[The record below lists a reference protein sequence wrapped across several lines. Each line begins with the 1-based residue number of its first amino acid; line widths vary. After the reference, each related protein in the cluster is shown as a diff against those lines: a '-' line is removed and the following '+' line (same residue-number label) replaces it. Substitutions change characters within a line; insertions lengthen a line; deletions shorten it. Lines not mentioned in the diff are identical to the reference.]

1 MNWTTIFNP
10 FAKISEKTLML
21 IGVVTFLIGCFISW
35 KFRMIYDGVLD
46 AHPVLSLSYVQAFT
60 TNAVNVI
67 LMCAL
72 LFGLGK
78 IINSKT
84 RMIDIL
90 NASFLYRIPI
100 YIIAVMSKIPAL
112 DGINEKVMKNISH
125 PENINLSAGDMFF
138 LFIFTV
144 VSLGLLAY
152 SIVLLVNGFKT
163 STNAKKW
170 QHFVSFAFVLIA
182 AEIVSKLL
190 IDFL

>member
-1 MNWTTIFNP
+1 
-10 FAKISEKTLML
+10 
-21 IGVVTFLIGCFISW
+21 
-35 KFRMIYDGVLD
+35 
-46 AHPVLSLSYVQAFT
+46 
-60 TNAVNVI
+60 
-67 LMCAL
+67 MCAL

-100 YIIAVMSKIPAL
+100 YIVAVMSKIPVL

-138 LFIFTV
+138 LLIFTV

-163 STNAKKW
+163 ATNAKKW

-182 AEIVSKLL
+182 AEIVSKML